1 MLTGSE
7 KIATDTCRR
16 MPSPGASCVPEHGVR
31 VGGGL
36 GNPLEHVPVLNNL
49 SLVIEPKKIETGP
62 IAISGPVLKAMQ
74 DDVVIFG
81 QHSPELNALAR
92 YSRAM
97 RSKYSM
103 NASFPRRPSVVLG
116 VGRANMATYRF
127 GRLALIE
134 HQIHVC

>member
-1 MLTGSE
+1 ML
-7 KIATDTCRR
+7 D
-16 MPSPGASCVPEHGVR
+16 
-31 VGGGL
+31 
-36 GNPLEHVPVLNNL
+36 NL
-49 SLVIEPKKIETGP
+49 SLVIEPNNIDTGP

-92 YSRAM
+92 VL
-97 RSKYSM
+97 
-103 NASFPRRPSVVLG
+103 ASHAFELLDERILPVGDHRIVLG

-134 HQIHVC
+134 HQIVEHGDG